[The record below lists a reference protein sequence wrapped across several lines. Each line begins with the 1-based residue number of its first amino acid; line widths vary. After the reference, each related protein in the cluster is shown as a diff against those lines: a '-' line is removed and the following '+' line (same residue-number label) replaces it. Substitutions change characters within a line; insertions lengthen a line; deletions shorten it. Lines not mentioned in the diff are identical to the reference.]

1 MAMSLSR
8 GSMSLTGR
16 SPMKMVP
23 SVTSSRP
30 ATRRS
35 AVVLPHPDG
44 PTSTISSPSA
54 IDRSS
59 DLTAVVPSGNCLV
72 MPSSTIVATAAP

>member
-1 MAMSLSR
+1 
-8 GSMSLTGR
+8 
-16 SPMKMVP
+16 MKMVP
-23 SVTSSRP
+23 SVTFSRP
-30 ATRRS
+30 ATMRS
-35 AVVLPHPDG
+35 AVVLPDG

>member
-1 MAMSLSR
+1 MAMSRSR
-8 GSMSLTGR
+8 GSTSLTGR
-16 SPMKMVP
+16 SAMKMVP
-23 SVTSSRP
+23 SVTFSRP
-30 ATRRS
+30 ATMRS
-35 AVVLPHPDG
+35 AVVLPDG